1 MAVGLALRQK
11 QAAVLKWLFP
21 LTASHTLVALYYLY
35 QIGFRLLHLR
45 AGLAS
50 TMIAYGFLIVGGPV
64 SLVCHLAHIRFCQR
78 ASADGCAPAGGRRL
92 APAAGAKT
100 IARLS

>member
-21 LTASHTLVALYYLY
+21 LTASYTLAALYYLY

-45 AGLAS
+45 AGLAP

-64 SLVCHLAHIRFCQR
+64 SLYATWRIFGFVKGPPLT
-78 ASADGCAPAGGRRL
+78 GAPQQEEGVWPPP
-92 APAAGAKT
+92 PARK
-100 IARLS
+100 L